1 MSTLCLVGC
10 KSYDPAEI
18 ESALRKTLDLLGGM
32 SRFVKPGDRV
42 LLKPN
47 LLSSHPPERR
57 ITTDPEVVHAVA
69 RLVLE
74 TGGKP
79 FIGDSPA
86 LHLFKRVSA
95 KTGMDKIGKKLGI
108 GVEELS
114 QPTLVSVPGG
124 ANFKKLEIA
133 AQALKADV
141 VINLPKLKTHC
152 QMLLTLGVKNLFG
165 TIVAQRKS
173 EWHHMAGLD
182 RDTFASLLL
191 DIYMAVRPALTI
203 LDGVWGMEGR
213 GPANGTPRRLN
224 LIAASE
230 DAVALDMSICRL
242 LGVPVSSFPLYRAA
256 RKRGIGETDAVRISL
271 LGDSPQSFEIRDFQV
286 PELDSLHILP
296 GMFDWFTRRFLVS
309 KPVQEKNVCIGCAQ
323 CAEIC
328 PEEAIELKDR
338 RLTFDYDKC
347 IRCYC
352 CQEICPEDSI
362 RFRKG
367 LLVRLLNRVKR

>member
-1 MSTLCLVGC
+1 
-10 KSYDPAEI
+10 
-18 ESALRKTLDLLGGM
+18 
-32 SRFVKPGDRV
+32 
-42 LLKPN
+42 
-47 LLSSHPPERR
+47 
-57 ITTDPEVVHAVA
+57 VA

-74 TGGKP
+74 AGGEP

-86 LHLFKRVSA
+86 LHFFKRVSN
-95 KTGMDKIGKKLGI
+95 KTGMDEIAKKLGI
-108 GVEELS
+108 EIEELS
-114 QPTLVSVPGG
+114 EPTLVSTPGD
-124 ANFKKLEIA
+124 ADFKNLEIA
-133 AQALKADV
+133 AQALNADV

-191 DIYMAVRPALTI
+191 DIYMTVKPALTI

-224 LIAASE
+224 LLAASE
-230 DAVALDMSICRL
+230 DAVALDVSICRL
-242 LGVPVSSFPLYRAA
+242 LGVPLSSFPLYRAA
-256 RKRGIGETDAVRISL
+256 RKRGIGETDTGRINV
-271 LGDSPQSFEIRDFQV
+271 LGDPPESFEIRDFQT

-296 GMFDWFTRRFLVS
+296 GMFDWFTRRFPVS
-309 KPVQEKNVCIGCAQ
+309 KPVQEQSICIGCAQ
-323 CAEIC
+323 CSEIC

-338 RLTFDYDKC
+338 RLVFDYDKC

-362 RFRKG
+362 RFQKG
-367 LLVRLLNRVKR
+367 LLVRILNRIKR

>member
-1 MSTLCLVGC
+1 MSSVCLIRC
-10 KSYDPAEI
+10 KSYDPDEI
-18 ESALRKTLDLLGGM
+18 ESALRKSLDLLGGM
-32 SRFVKPGDRV
+32 SRFVKSGDRV

-57 ITTDPEVVHAVA
+57 VTTDPEVVHAVA

-74 TGGKP
+74 AGGDP
-79 FIGDSPA
+79 FIGDSPG

-95 KTGMDKIGKKLGI
+95 KTGMDEISKKLGI
-108 GVEELS
+108 DIEELS
-114 QPTLVSVPGG
+114 QSTHVNLPDS
-124 ANFKKLEIA
+124 ANFKNLEIA

-141 VINLPKLKTHC
+141 VINLHKLKTHC

-173 EWHHMAGLD
+173 EWHHMVGLD

-191 DIYMAVRPALTI
+191 DIYMAVGPALTI

-230 DAVALDMSICRL
+230 DAVALDVSICRL
-242 LGVPVSSFPLYRAA
+242 LGVPLSSFPLYREA
-256 RKRGIGETDAVRISL
+256 RKRGFGETDAERISL
-271 LGDSPQSFEIRDFQV
+271 LGEPLQSFEIHDFQI

-296 GMFDWFTRRFLVS
+296 GMFDWFTRRYLVS
-309 KPVQEKNVCIGCAQ
+309 KPVPEKSVCIGCAQ

-328 PEEAIELKDR
+328 PEEAIELNDR

-367 LLVRLLNRVKR
+367 MLVRLLNRIKR